1 MAPILIG
8 VILLGAQ
15 HASCARQELV
25 NNPSAREAL
34 SNDQAAREASNNM
47 AREPLSMSIGLESG
61 PSDQAWVHTH
71 WYQQQPS
78 KTKAEA
84 RRRTQR
90 FAQLSNWHPLTRL
103 SNWHP
108 LTPPARSPRSRREKR
123 STRRIFRERR
133 HSGTDKGTAL
143 DPGPGTETSTGTGTG
158 TGTQRIFRERR
169 HARFGGR
176 AGLGLHWARDQFGH
190 KLLMDR

>member
-1 MAPILIG
+1 MPLLTAPILIG
-8 VILLGAQ
+8 VILLGALPG
-15 HASCARQELV
+15 SCTRQELV
-25 NNPSAREAL
+25 NNSSAREAL
-34 SNDQAAREASNNM
+34 SNDQAAREASKNM
-47 AREPLSMSIGLESG
+47 AREPHSIGLESG

-71 WYQQQPS
+71 WYQQQ
-78 KTKAEA
+78 TKAEAEA

-90 FAQLSNWHPLTRL
+90 FARLSNWHPLTRL

-108 LTPPARSPRSRREKR
+108 LAPPARSPRSRREKR

-143 DPGPGTETSTGTGTG
+143 DPDPGTGTG
-158 TGTQRIFRERR
+158 TGTQKIFRERR